1 MDIDIFR
8 AVTFSMGGDGY
19 RRGTQAMAK
28 EDKIPILEGLTEE
41 QFEKLLSICQRMTV
55 ARSEVLIVEAQS
67 SNDMFILTDGILVV
81 SLWGKEIN
89 RIYPISPVGEM
100 GLFTGEDRSATV
112 TAYTTSTLLRITKD
126 DLFDLFSKDKDLHI
140 QFMLGMLI
148 DVSSKL
154 RVTNEVIARLKAK
167 LPKTM

>member
-1 MDIDIFR
+1 
-8 AVTFSMGGDGY
+8 
-19 RRGTQAMAK
+19 MAT
-28 EDKIPILEGLTEE
+28 EDNIPILEGLTEE
-41 QFEKLLSICQRMTV
+41 QFEKLLSICRRVTFPKG
-55 ARSEVLIVEAQS
+55 EVIISEAQPS
-67 SNDMFILTDGILVV
+67 RDMFILTDGILVV

-112 TAYTTSTLLRITKD
+112 TAYTNSTLLRIEKD
-126 DLFDLFSKDKDLHI
+126 DLFGLFERDKEFHI

-154 RVTNEVIARLKAK
+154 RVTNEVIAKLKAK
-167 LPKTM
+167 LPKTL